1 MRWLPAMLL
10 AGVFAFTA
18 CSDDEKNGDVFSSLT
33 EEQHK
38 EKIEQEGI
46 AMVQEMDDLT
56 NLQTYDVIDAF
67 VDLMDQSETQQT
79 KALEFSLNEVV
90 SLKNGPKATLD
101 FKAVTEVQKRISEEF
116 AKETGIFKWNA
127 EAGDWEKVDDSTTE
141 ATFRFMVE
149 DKEAEI
155 SVYDVAFKDA
165 AHQDAESDMV
175 IELPTSIKAYV
186 KYDNNI
192 ITSFSLSAEWNDD
205 DTPKSIVEE
214 VTLEAYSFSS
224 ELINTTSK
232 VSASATLKHNE
243 KVIYANG
250 FILEGDFDYEKIE
263 AILSDSEDDMNGLY
277 GQTILENT
285 NIWFQLGNI
294 KIEGAFDIKGF
305 MEDMADKAQSS
316 TDESGDMEDMLI
328 ELFNN
333 NATLIVRY
341 ADSQEIIAKGELYM
355 AEYTNGDETDTEPAM
370 RMVFGD
376 GSKVSVDEFFEN
388 GFGDMGKEI
397 EDLLEKLETSYG
409 DEAA

>member
-1 MRWLPAMLL
+1 MK
-10 AGVFAFTA
+10 T
-18 CSDDEKNGDVFSSLT
+18 
-33 EEQHK
+33 
-38 EKIEQEGI
+38 
-46 AMVQEMDDLT
+46 
-56 NLQTYDVIDAF
+56 
-67 VDLMDQSETQQT
+67 
-79 KALEFSLNEVV
+79 
-90 SLKNGPKATLD
+90 LK
-101 FKAVTEVQKRISEEF
+101 KRISEKFENE
-116 AKETGIFKWNA
+116 KGIYKWNA
-127 EAGDWEKVDDSTTE
+127 EADDWEKVDDSTTA

-149 DKEAEI
+149 GKNAEI
-155 SVYDVAFKDA
+155 SFYDVTFKDA
-165 AHQDAESDMV
+165 THQDAESDMV
-175 IELPTSIKAYV
+175 SELPTSIKAYV

-192 ITSFSLSAEWNDD
+192 ITSLSLIAQWNDD

-250 FILEGDFDYEKIE
+250 FKLEGDFDYEKIE
-263 AILSDSEDDMNGLY
+263 AILSDKEDDMNGLY

-305 MEDMADKAQSS
+305 MEDMADKAQNSAGAG
-316 TDESGDMEDMLI
+316 ESDDMKNVLI
-328 ELFNN
+328 DLFND

-355 AEYTNGDETDTEPAM
+355 AEHTNGDETKTKPAM

-376 GSKVSVDEFFEN
+376 GSKVSVDEFFKN
-388 GFGDMGKEI
+388 GFGDMVKEI
-397 EDLLEKLETSYG
+397 EDLFKELKTSYG